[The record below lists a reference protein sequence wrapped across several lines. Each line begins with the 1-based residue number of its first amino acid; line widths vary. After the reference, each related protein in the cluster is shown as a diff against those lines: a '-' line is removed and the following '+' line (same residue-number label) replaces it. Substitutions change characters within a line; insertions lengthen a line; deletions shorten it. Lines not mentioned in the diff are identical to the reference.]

1 MRIFTPSKIKERR
14 KELNIT
20 QAELA
25 IKAGT
30 ARVYII
36 ELEHGKKIPRVTM
49 IAKIAYALEVS
60 ESYFFVN
67 DGS

>member
-1 MRIFTPSKIKERR
+1 MRIFTPTKIKERR
-14 KELNIT
+14 NELNIT

-30 ARVYII
+30 ARVYIVEI
-36 ELEHGKKIPRVTM
+36 EHGKKIPRVTM
-49 IAKIAYALEVS
+49 LAKIANALNVS

-67 DGS
+67 NGS